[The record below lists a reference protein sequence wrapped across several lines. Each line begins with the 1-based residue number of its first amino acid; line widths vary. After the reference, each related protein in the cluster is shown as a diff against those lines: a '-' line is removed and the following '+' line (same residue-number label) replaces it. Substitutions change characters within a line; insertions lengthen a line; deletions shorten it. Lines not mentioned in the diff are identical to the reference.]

1 MQTSILSEI
10 VVLIAAFN
18 EEEGIGPT
26 IAEFKE
32 VLQDPTYVVVDGVS
46 NDRTVEIAK
55 ELGAEILFQRGHG
68 KGNAI
73 SEGLSFI
80 DDGHPRYVVFTDAD
94 FTYPAEY
101 VLEMISILNK
111 NPRVGMVTGNRFNQ
125 ALNSSV
131 MKNPFYAGNRLIAFT
146 QRVLNGVHLEDP
158 LTGLRVIRWE
168 ILKGWK
174 PTSQGFDIE
183 AEMNHRVER
192 AGYQTTEIPV
202 QYRAR
207 LGEKKLKLRHGF
219 TIFKRILAESLKS
232 NIA

>member
-1 MQTSILSEI
+1 MTSQDKGKRTAGFRMQTSISSSI

-26 IAEFKE
+26 IA
-32 VLQDPTYVVVDGVS
+32 
-46 NDRTVEIAK
+46 
-55 ELGAEILFQRGHG
+55 
-68 KGNAI
+68 
-73 SEGLSFI
+73 
-80 DDGHPRYVVFTDAD
+80 D
-94 FTYPAEY
+94 FTYPAKY
-101 VLEMISILNK
+101 VLEMIRILNE

-125 ALNSSV
+125 SLNSSA

-146 QRVLNGVHLEDP
+146 QRVLNGVDLEDP

-192 AGYQTTEIPV
+192 AGYQTIEIPV

-219 TIFKRILAESLKS
+219 TIFRRIIAESLKS
-232 NIA
+232 NLV